1 MIKNYRDLDVWHKSM
16 DLVVNCY
23 NVTKLFPKH
32 ELYGLTSQLQRA
44 AVSVPANIAEGRQ
57 RQHRKEFRQ
66 FLSIAQ
72 GSLAELETH
81 LEIAVRLGYTDTKH
95 TTKINEQTQRVS
107 RMLHGLKIALA
118 EKR

>member
-1 MIKNYRDLDVWHKSM
+1 MIKNYRDLDVWQKSM
-16 DLVVNCY
+16 DLVVSCY
-23 NVTKLFPKH
+23 NVSKNFPKH
-32 ELYGLTSQLQRA
+32 ELYGLSSQLQRA

-57 RQHRKEFRQ
+57 RQHGKEFRQ

-81 LEIAVRLGYTDTKH
+81 LEIAVRLGYTETKH
-95 TTKINEQTQRVS
+95 TSRINEQTQRIS
-107 RMLHGLKIALA
+107 RMLHGLKTALA